1 MSWIGLSQVVRGPR
15 GTGYG
20 RRGANPE
27 SKRKSRSYP
36 LVEVFL
42 DDLGAGFVAVV
53 VPARPEAR
61 AAHRLAELGL
71 FQDIREPIMCHHPAA
86 PAAREQPIA
95 LSVTPT
101 GVIRL
106 GELQVG
112 IGHDLVD
119 RLVS

>member
-1 MSWIGLSQVVRGPR
+1 MPGNKAGIDEEVEVITLVKMLLNHPCVDLV
-15 GTGYG
+15 
-20 RRGANPE
+20 A
-27 SKRKSRSYP
+27 P
-36 LVEVFL
+36 LVPS
-42 DDLGAGFVAVV
+42 GPIAG
-53 VPARPEAR
+53 
-61 AAHRLAELGL
+61 AAHRLADLGL
-71 FQDIREPIMCHHPAA
+71 LQDIREPIMCHHPAA